1 MFSYRC
7 EDVVY
12 HTISSSDFFRVSG
25 SQNHTNGIQ
34 THARGDSTATAA
46 PTEPTLE
53 TNNPMQAGAT
63 TIPIRPKRLL
73 ATALAVAR
81 IEVGKTSAEM
91 VAEMVHT
98 AIMQMLRK

>member
-1 MFSYRC
+1 M
-7 EDVVY
+7 
-12 HTISSSDFFRVSG
+12 
-25 SQNHTNGIQ
+25 QIQ
-34 THARGDSTATAA
+34 AIGDSTATAA

-63 TIPIRPKRLL
+63 TMPIRPRRLF

-98 AIMQMLRK
+98 AIMQMLKK